1 MKTDAE
7 EWRTLR
13 REFIEAAAKFD
24 EYETFI
30 VRNESTEDW
39 YCSNGRYSSVGLVR
53 WPHGTLRKCWI
64 LAPDSGSDEEPFS
77 VMKTL
82 FNKAWLWLPRNIGNS
97 IVETAELHLSLPPSP
112 PVGTELFWVKSD
124 YQYWCWILWF
134 YWLRQHRAA
143 TPSEADKPSKK
154 MLLAPFHRSADLIAQ
169 WGLDGG
175 EGTLPE
181 WLAPPI
187 PLDADAP
194 NPTHDSQKATG
205 RTWQD
210 VYAELERLR
219 LKGEAY
225 TSQEKLGK
233 RIGCNKFLV
242 NKAIKKGSAEL
253 QEWATKPR
261 GESRL
266 NVSQK
271 ASELA
276 LNTTPQSRE
285 DDPAEVIESE
295 DIDAAM
301 NYLLEQANEHEQQS
315 IKGMTPC
322 QQQELAKIA
331 FRDREV
337 QEQIERQRQAKRS
350 RRK

>member
-30 VRNESTEDW
+30 VRKESTEDW

-82 FNKAWLWLPRNIGNS
+82 FNKAWLWLPRNIANN

-112 PVGTELFWVKSD
+112 PVGTELFWAKSD

-143 TPSEADKPSKK
+143 TPSEADKPPKK

-175 EGTLPE
+175 DGTFPV
-181 WLAPPI
+181 WLAPKL
-187 PLDADAP
+187 PLNADP
-194 NPTHDSQKATG
+194 EPPMTESKEVKAL
-205 RTWQD
+205 TWWEVQ
-210 VYAELERLR
+210 AELERLR
-219 LKGEAY
+219 LKGEPYSSEA
-225 TSQEKLGK
+225 KLAK
-233 RIGCNKFLV
+233 KIDCSKFLI
-242 NKAIKKGSAEL
+242 NKAFKKGSTEL
-253 QEWATKPR
+253 QEWRTKSH

-266 NVSQK
+266 NVSPETS
-271 ASELA
+271 ALA
-276 LNTTPQSRE
+276 IERTAQSRE
-285 DDPAEVIESE
+285 DDPAEFIEQE
-295 DIDAAM
+295 EVDEVLE
-301 NYLLEQANEHEQQS
+301 YLIKQAGESQRQHLVQMPPDQR
-315 IKGMTPC
+315 
-322 QQQELAKIA
+322 QELAKTLL
-331 FRDREV
+331 RDPDKEDQFLRHRKA
-337 QEQIERQRQAKRS
+337 QRS
-350 RRK
+350 RRD